1 MENATKA
8 LLIAGGVLI
17 AIVII
22 SIAVFLF
29 ISFSDRTKEYNEIIS
44 ATELQKFN
52 SKFEVHVG
60 RTDITAQEVVSMA
73 NLAKKYDGQ
82 VQIYLGNTPFP
93 STSPEEFL
101 KDNLEDENDDKLF
114 SCILNTSVT
123 NPNPEYD
130 KNGKI
135 IKVKFKKNS

>member
-29 ISFSDRTKEYNEIIS
+29 ISFSDRIKEYTEIIS

-52 SKFEVHVG
+52 SKFEVHIG
-60 RTDITAQEVVSMA
+60 RTDITAQELISMA
-73 NLAKKYDGQ
+73 NLSQKYNGQ
-82 VQIYLGNTPFP
+82 VQIFLNNSLFTEA
-93 STSPEEFL
+93 SSEEFL
-101 KDNLEDENDDKLF
+101 KTNNDKLF
-114 SCILNTSVT
+114 SCVLKTSVT

-130 KNGKI
+130 VNGKI
-135 IKVKFKKNS
+135 VKVKFTKNS

>member
-29 ISFSDRTKEYNEIIS
+29 ISFSNRTKEYTEIIS

-52 SKFEVHVG
+52 SKFEVHIG
-60 RTDITAQEVVSMA
+60 RIDITAQELVSMA
-73 NLAKKYDGQ
+73 NLAEKYNGQ
-82 VQIYLGNTPFP
+82 VQIYLGNSLF
-93 STSPEEFL
+93 SETSSEDFL
-101 KDNLEDENDDKLF
+101 KENNEQLF
-114 SCILNTSVT
+114 SCTLNTSAA

-130 KNGKI
+130 ENGKI
-135 IKVKFKKNS
+135 IKVKFTKNS